1 MPTQNAELITQ
12 LNLLLR
18 LTATEAAT
26 ARARLLQA
34 TTNDTRK
41 ELTENARNCDRRQRA
56 IRQAV
61 LDLGGAPDVVG
72 IALGKAA
79 TAVKAPL
86 EQTVPMTEVLLTD
99 LALEHQLF
107 DRARLVKV
115 LAQDADADE
124 LVALAER
131 LEDAHGNTIEWLFTV
146 LAETAIGGPA
156 ALAPTGLQTA
166 ATTARHAATLAGSI
180 AFTGLNKFVAT
191 TGQVTDRVTDRVAD
205 RVQGSAATVTS
216 QVGRLNG
223 LAGSA
228 KKIARVGRD
237 ASLAETERQA
247 AKDFG
252 AQAAG
257 SVRDVREA
265 LGAVDGADLPIKNY
279 DRLTAKDA
287 IAALN
292 RLRSVDQVKVVLA
305 YEQSNKGRQGIAT
318 AARKRISELAKSM
331 INS

>member
-1 MPTQNAELITQ
+1 MATQNAELITQ
-12 LNLLLR
+12 LNVLLR
-18 LTATEAAT
+18 LTAMEAAT

-61 LDLGGAPDVVG
+61 VDLGGTPDVVG

-79 TAVKAPL
+79 TVVKSPL
-86 EQTVPMTEVLLTD
+86 EQTVPMTEALLAD

-115 LAQDADADE
+115 LAHDADADE

-180 AFTGLNKFVAT
+180 AFNGLNKFVAT
-191 TGQVTDRVTDRVAD
+191 TGHVTERVAD
-205 RVQGSAATVTS
+205 RVQGSVVGVS
-216 QVGRLNG
+216 NQVGRLG
-223 LAGSA
+223 GSA
-228 KKIARVGRD
+228 KKITRAGRD
-237 ASLAETERQA
+237 ASLAETQRQVGQEFGDRA
-247 AKDFG
+247 AQG
-252 AQAAG
+252 
-257 SVRDVREA
+257 VRDLRDTV
-265 LGAVDGADLPIKNY
+265 GAVDARELPIRGF
-279 DRLTAKDA
+279 DQLTAKDG
-287 IAALN
+287 IAAIN
-292 RLRSVDQVKVVLA
+292 KLRKVEDVQRVLA
-305 YEQSNKGRQGIAT
+305 FERVHKNRQGLT
-318 AARKRISELAKSM
+318 EAAHKRIGEIARSTVTS
-331 INS
+331 

>member
-1 MPTQNAELITQ
+1 MSTQNAELITQ
-12 LNLLLR
+12 LNALLR

-41 ELTENARNCDRRQRA
+41 ELTQNARNCDRRRQA

-61 LDLGGAPDVVG
+61 LDLGGVPDVVG
-72 IALGKAA
+72 LALGKAA
-79 TAVKAPL
+79 AAVKAPL
-86 EQTVPMTEVLLTD
+86 EQTVPMTEALLAD

-115 LAQDADADE
+115 LAHDADAGD

-166 ATTARHAATLAGSI
+166 ASAARHAATLAGSA
-180 AFTGLNKFVAT
+180 AFAGLNKFVAT
-191 TGQVTDRVTDRVAD
+191 TASMTSVVTDRVSD
-205 RVQGSAATVTS
+205 RVQGSATGVS
-216 QVGRLNG
+216 SRVGRLT
-223 LAGSA
+223 GSA
-228 KKIARVGRD
+228 RKIARAGRD
-237 ASLAETERQA
+237 ATLAETQRQA
-247 AKDFG
+247 EQDYG
-252 AQAAG
+252 NRAAAR
-257 SVRDVREA
+257 VRDVREG
-265 LGAVDGADLPIKNY
+265 LGAVEPGELPVKNY

-287 IAALN
+287 IAAIN
-292 RLRSVDQVKVVLA
+292 RVRSADDIQVLLA
-305 YEQSNKGRQGIAT
+305 YEANHKDRQGVT
-318 AARKRISELAKSM
+318 AAAHRRITELARNL

>member
-12 LNLLLR
+12 LNALLR

-61 LDLGGAPDVVG
+61 IDLGGAPDVVG
-72 IALGKAA
+72 LALGKAA

-86 EQTVPMTEVLLTD
+86 EQTVPMTEALLAD

-115 LAQDADADE
+115 LAHDADAGE

-156 ALAPTGLQTA
+156 ALTPTGLQTA
-166 ATTARHAATLAGSI
+166 ATTARHAATLAGSV
-180 AFTGLNKFVAT
+180 AFNGLNKFVAT
-191 TGQVTDRVTDRVAD
+191 TGHVTERVAD

-228 KKIARVGRD
+228 RKIARVGRN
-237 ASLAETERQA
+237 ASLAETQRQA
-247 AKDFG
+247 GKDFG
-252 AQAAG
+252 ARAAE

-265 LGAVDGADLPIKNY
+265 LGAVDATELPIKNY

-292 RLRSVDQVKVVLA
+292 RLRSVDQVQLVLA
-305 YEQSNKGRQGIAT
+305 YERGNKGRQGIAT
-318 AARKRISELAKSM
+318 AAHRRITELARDLVTS
-331 INS
+331 